1 MKAHRRKFTPEEDQQ
16 LRLLVE
22 ENGAHK
28 WDYIAASMPGR
39 TGRQCRD
46 RYQNYLCPGI
56 SRDEWTQEE
65 ERLLLEKHAEYGP
78 QWAKISKFFQGRT
91 EFGFSA
97 GHEELVEGHGV
108 HPHRALY
115 AADAGA
121 GARDASAQAA
131 GSQSPDGVQG
141 LGMALQIV
149 EDEQAVPGYRSARYA
164 SQFGHES
171 DGVTCRDGVCE

>member
-1 MKAHRRKFTPEEDQQ
+1 MKAQRRKFTPEEDQQ
-16 LRLLVE
+16 LRMLVE

-91 EFGFSA
+91 GTALKNRWNYYVSRVSNSVSSPSEFVSSDDSSAAEEPPVPETSPIEQVFGELTAEDRLEIAMLEFSP
-97 GHEELVEGHGV
+97 LFYCD
-108 HPHRALY
+108 R
-115 AADAGA
+115 
-121 GARDASAQAA
+121 
-131 GSQSPDGVQG
+131 
-141 LGMALQIV
+141 
-149 EDEQAVPGYRSARYA
+149 
-164 SQFGHES
+164 ES
-171 DGVTCRDGVCE
+171 SSIFFY